1 MSRLRTTIEED
12 TDLAKQ
18 SEGTRLGVG
27 SRKSFIESYKYE
39 EMRHLDERRLFPMPK
54 PGEIPLK
61 QQTLVAA
68 NQPRP
73 ALSKSE
79 VVSTNRGC

>member
-54 PGEIPLK
+54 AGRNTS
-61 QQTLVAA
+61 QATDSG
-68 NQPRP
+68 R
-73 ALSKSE
+73 SE
-79 VVSTNRGC
+79 SATSSSF